1 MNQRIFALP
10 SYKVRFPDA
19 SGSRVRSGNAPYFL
33 LGIFLISLFVSGT
46 VLHREALAHV
56 AEPGKQET
64 LGIDP
69 KLGQFVPLDAIFK
82 DEHGNSATLRQ
93 LIHKPTILA
102 PVYLHCKNVC
112 STLLENLAMTLN
124 DLPAEPG
131 KDYLALA
138 ISFDENEKPPLA
150 LKNKE
155 MYLKMIQRPFPE
167 TAWRF
172 LTGDREDIAKLTGA
186 VGFQFKRVGEDFE
199 HPVTLI
205 ILSPEGKI
213 TRYMNGI
220 DILPFDLKMALI
232 EAKEGRIG
240 PTISKVLRFCFS
252 YDPKAKKL
260 VFNVLR
266 VTGVLTLLF
275 AAWVF
280 FLALK
285 GRKGPLSG
293 E

>member
-1 MNQRIFALP
+1 MNQMRSPATLLSFLFAV
-10 SYKVRFPDA
+10 S
-19 SGSRVRSGNAPYFL
+19 
-33 LGIFLISLFVSGT
+33 LISLLFAGIT
-46 VLHREALAHV
+46 RHREALAHV
-56 AEPGKQET
+56 EDLGKKEA
-64 LGIDP
+64 LGIDQN
-69 KLGQFVPLDAIFK
+69 LGRFIPLDATFK
-82 DEHGNSATLRQ
+82 DEHGNSVTLRQ
-93 LIHKPTILA
+93 LIHKPAILA
-102 PVYLHCKNVC
+102 LVYLHCRNVC
-112 STLLENLAMTLN
+112 SILLENLATTLN
-124 DLPAEPG
+124 NLPAEPG
-131 KDYLALA
+131 KDYSALA

-155 MYLKMIQRPFPE
+155 LYLKMIPRPFPE

-172 LTGDREDIAKLTGA
+172 LTGDQENIQKLTHA

-275 AAWVF
+275 AAFVLF
-280 FLALK
+280 VALK
-285 GRKGPLSG
+285 GKKRPMG
-293 E
+293 EG